1 MAPNFLFIVSRRQR
15 TLYEYLKRYS
25 VEGDVEVI
33 LDRRQDDAG
42 SSRAPGSVGDR
53 QTERRVADVT
63 AQLMERGWAIVDRRV
78 RKELAG

>member
-33 LDRRQDDAG
+33 LDRRQGDAG
-42 SSRAPGSVGDR
+42 SSTAPGRVGDR